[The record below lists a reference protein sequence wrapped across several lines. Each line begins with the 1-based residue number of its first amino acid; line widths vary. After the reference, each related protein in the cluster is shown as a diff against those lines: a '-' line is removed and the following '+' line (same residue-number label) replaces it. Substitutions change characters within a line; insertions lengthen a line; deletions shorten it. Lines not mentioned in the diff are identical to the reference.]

1 MITSDNLQQRDVTFK
16 PGDTVRVHYRVIEGN
31 RERVQVFEG
40 LCISRKGSGIHE
52 TFTVRKNSFGV
63 NGEDLPAPL
72 SEDRQ
77 DRSRLARR
85 CETREALLYP
95 RQGGQESQ
103 GQEGQ
108 ISQHR
113 RCQGPPNGLPQE
125 ECSLYAFDAAWVLC
139 RRGPLAGADEAGRGA
154 LAGPLVAAA
163 VVLGGD
169 EISGIND
176 SKLLRPALRQE
187 IFGALL
193 RRAEAVSV
201 VAYPAWWIDRHG
213 VGLANRE
220 ALRRALASLESRAG
234 CGLADGNLALGPEV
248 ECLPRADAR
257 SAAVAAGGWPKSSV
271 TTRCAP
277 SPRRTPATGSDA
289 IAGTARPSTGSHS
302 PNWVPA
308 GSTVSATPGSETE
321 RQIPR
326 GMG

>member
-1 MITSDNLQQRDVTFK
+1 
-16 PGDTVRVHYRVIEGN
+16 
-31 RERVQVFEG
+31 
-40 LCISRKGSGIHE
+40 
-52 TFTVRKNSFGV
+52 
-63 NGEDLPAPL
+63 L
-72 SEDRQ
+72 SE
-77 DRSRLARR
+77 
-85 CETREALLYP
+85 T
-95 RQGGQESQ
+95 
-103 GQEGQ
+103 
-108 ISQHR
+108 
-113 RCQGPPNGLPQE
+113 PPNGLPQE

-257 SAAVAAGGWPKSSV
+257 SAAVAAASV
-271 TTRCAP
+271 VAKVLRD
-277 SPRRTPATGSDA
+277 DA
-289 IAGTARPSTGSHS
+289 MRAL
-302 PNWVPA
+302 
-308 GSTVSATPGSETE
+308 SETHTGYGFG
-321 RQIPR
+321 RNR
-326 GMG
+326 GYGTPEHRLALSELGPCRVHRFSYAGVGD

>member
-1 MITSDNLQQRDVTFK
+1 L
-16 PGDTVRVHYRVIEGN
+16 
-31 RERVQVFEG
+31 
-40 LCISRKGSGIHE
+40 SG
-52 TFTVRKNSFGV
+52 T
-63 NGEDLPAPL
+63 
-72 SEDRQ
+72 
-77 DRSRLARR
+77 
-85 CETREALLYP
+85 
-95 RQGGQESQ
+95 
-103 GQEGQ
+103 
-108 ISQHR
+108 
-113 RCQGPPNGLPQE
+113 PPNGLPQE

-257 SAAVAAGGWPKSSV
+257 SAAVAAASV
-271 TTRCAP
+271 VAKVLRD
-277 SPRRTPATGSDA
+277 DA
-289 IAGTARPSTGSHS
+289 MRAL
-302 PNWVPA
+302 
-308 GSTVSATPGSETE
+308 SETHTGYGFG
-321 RQIPR
+321 RNR
-326 GMG
+326 GYGTPEHRLALSELGPCRVHRFSYAGVGD